1 MIKYAIRRL
10 IQTVPVFFGITII
23 SFMMIHLA
31 PGTPIGMTLNPKV
44 SPAVIEQMRKN
55 FHLDDPYYKQYLH
68 WLKGMVTGEL
78 KSFKDGRPVFKKIM
92 ERLPAT
98 IYLNLVATIISFS
111 IAIPLGVYSATHQYS
126 RADHAGTILSF
137 IGISMPSFWL
147 AYLLIL
153 LIVEGFGLPVLGA
166 RTFGLQ
172 ELSAG
177 ATVAD
182 RLWHL
187 LVPSLV
193 IAFGSVAALSRYMR
207 GSMLEVVRQDY
218 ITTARAKGLAEEDVR
233 YRHALKN
240 ALMPLITIFGFMI
253 PDLIGGSV
261 IIETVFAYPGIGRLG
276 FQSVLSRDYPTV
288 MTLLAIAAVL
298 TLIGNLVA
306 DLLYAVVDPR
316 VQYE

>member
-1 MIKYAIRRL
+1 MTKYAIRRL
-10 IQTVPVFFGITII
+10 IQAVPVLFGITII

-31 PGTPIGMTLNPKV
+31 PGTPIGVTLDPKV

-55 FHLDDPYYKQYLH
+55 FHLDDPYYMQYWH
-68 WLKGMVTGEL
+68 WLKGVATGEL
-78 KSFKDGRPVFKKIM
+78 KSFKDGRPVFRKIM

-126 RADHAGTILSF
+126 RGDHAATFLSF

-153 LIVEGFGLPVLGA
+153 LLVEGFGLPVLGA

-177 ATVAD
+177 ATAAD

-207 GSMLEVVRQDY
+207 GSMLEVTRQDY
-218 ITTARAKGLAEEDVR
+218 ITTARAKGLSEEDVR
-233 YRHALKN
+233 YRHALRN
-240 ALMPLITIFGFMI
+240 ALMPLITIFGFLI
-253 PDLIGGSV
+253 PELIGGSV

>member
-1 MIKYAIRRL
+1 VTKYAIRRL
-10 IQTVPVFFGITII
+10 IQAVPVLIGITVL
-23 SFMMIHLA
+23 SFTMIHIA
-31 PGTPIGMTLNPKV
+31 PGTPIGLTLDPKV
-44 SPAVIEQMRKN
+44 SPAVIEQMRKQ
-55 FHLDDPYYKQYLH
+55 FHLDEPFYVQYWF
-68 WLKGMVTGEL
+68 WLRDMMTGEL
-78 KSFKDGRPVFKKIM
+78 KSFKDGRPVFRKIL

-98 IYLNLVATIISFS
+98 ILLNLVATIIGFS
-111 IAIPLGVYSATHQYS
+111 IAIPLGVYSATHRYS
-126 RADHAGTILSF
+126 KADHATTVLAF

-153 LIVEGFGLPVLGA
+153 LLVQGFGLPVLGA

-172 ELSAG
+172 ELSIG
-177 ATVAD
+177 ATFAD

-187 LVPSLV
+187 FVPSLV

-218 ITTARAKGLAEEDVR
+218 ITTARAKGLDEEDVN
-233 YRHALKN
+233 YRHALRN
-240 ALMPLITIFGFMI
+240 ALMPLVTIFGFLI

-276 FQSVLSRDYPTV
+276 FQSVFSRDYPTV

-316 VQYE
+316 VRYD

>member
-1 MIKYAIRRL
+1 
-10 IQTVPVFFGITII
+10 
-23 SFMMIHLA
+23 MIHIA
-31 PGTPIGMTLNPKV
+31 PGTPIGLTLDPKV
-44 SPAVIEQMRKN
+44 SPAVIEQMREQ
-55 FHLDDPYYKQYLH
+55 FHLDEPYYKQY
-68 WLKGMVTGEL
+68 WYWMRDMMTGDL
-78 KSFKDGRPVFKKIM
+78 KSFKDGRPVFTKIL

-98 IYLNLVATIISFS
+98 ILLNVVATIISFS
-111 IAIPLGVYSATHQYS
+111 IAIPLGVYSATHRYS
-126 RADHAGTILSF
+126 KADHATTVLAF

-153 LIVEGFGLPVLGA
+153 MFVQGFGLPVLGA

-172 ELSAG
+172 ELSLG
-177 ATVAD
+177 ASFAD

-187 LVPSLV
+187 TVPSLV

-218 ITTARAKGLAEEDVR
+218 ITTAKAKGLDDEDVN
-233 YRHALKN
+233 YN
-240 ALMPLITIFGFMI
+240 IFGFLI

-276 FQSVLSRDYPTV
+276 FQSVFSRDYPTV

-306 DLLYAVVDPR
+306 DMLYGLVDPR
-316 VQYE
+316 VRYD

>member
-1 MIKYAIRRL
+1 MTKYAIRRL
-10 IQTVPVFFGITII
+10 IQAVPVLFGITVL

-31 PGTPIGMTLNPKV
+31 PGTPIGLTLDPKV

-55 FHLDDPYYKQYLH
+55 FHLDEPYHRQYWY
-68 WLKGMVTGEL
+68 WLRDMATGEL
-78 KSFKDGRPVFKKIM
+78 KSFKDGRPVFTKIL

-98 IYLNLVATIISFS
+98 ILLNLVATIISFS

-126 RADHAGTILSF
+126 RGDHATTILSF

-153 LIVEGFGLPVLGA
+153 LLVQGFGLPVLGA

-172 ELSAG
+172 ELSVG
-177 ATVAD
+177 ATIAD

-207 GSMLEVVRQDY
+207 GSMLEVTRQDY
-218 ITTARAKGLAEEDVR
+218 ITTARAKGLSEEDVR
-233 YRHALKN
+233 YRHALRN
-240 ALMPLITIFGFMI
+240 ALMPMITIFGFLI
-253 PDLIGGSV
+253 PELIGGSV
-261 IIETVFAYPGIGRLG
+261 IIETVFAYPGIGRLA

-316 VQYE
+316 VQYD